1 MSFLICVS
9 IMYSF
14 IFPQRRDRGLGG
26 LFIDL
31 TSPVLNVAGL
41 QVKTALFWSL
51 LTPEATPE
59 QCR

>member
-9 IMYSF
+9 IIYPFS
-14 IFPQRRDRGLGG
+14 FPQRSGSLVG

-31 TSPVLNVAGL
+31 TLPILNVAGL
-41 QVKTALFWSL
+41 QVRAALFWSL
-51 LTPEATPE
+51 LTLEATPE